1 MEVFAPTCK
10 ACTITGQIACPECT
24 PDAIERRE
32 ILEGQPVFGDG
43 SQSTVEQPIVVERS
57 TLEQHIDSE
66 QQTVEQP
73 IVIPQPKAKFTAKA
87 KLTAKAQPKAKISTD
102 KTIDRAEAEAKAK
115 PQAKAKAKAMIKK
128 PAASTKAKARCRGGG
143 GAEKRR
149 RRRSQMHS
157 VRPCCSSSCRIHGL
171 RASGVC
177 RAATSKGSPR
187 HGHTRARRNHRN
199 QTVHTHR
206 CLCAGDCRRQPRT
219 DASARPC
226 CPLAVIQIDS
236 CRRVHSM
243 SWPTSE

>member
-1 MEVFAPTCK
+1 MEVFAPACK
-10 ACTITGQIACPECT
+10 ACTTTGQVACPECT

-66 QQTVEQP
+66 QQTVEEP

-143 GAEKRR
+143 G
-149 RRRSQMHS
+149 
-157 VRPCCSSSCRIHGL
+157 GL
-171 RASGVC
+171 RREDEGEVRCTAFAHVARQAVAFTGYVRVASAELRQARGAQDMDTRV
-177 RAATSKGSPR
+177 RDGTIAIRRYTRTAACAQATVGGSQ
-187 HGHTRARRNHRN
+187 GLTRAR
-199 QTVHTHR
+199 
-206 CLCAGDCRRQPRT
+206 
-219 DASARPC
+219 AR
-226 CPLAVIQIDS
+226 AARWQ
-236 CRRVHSM
+236 
-243 SWPTSE
+243 